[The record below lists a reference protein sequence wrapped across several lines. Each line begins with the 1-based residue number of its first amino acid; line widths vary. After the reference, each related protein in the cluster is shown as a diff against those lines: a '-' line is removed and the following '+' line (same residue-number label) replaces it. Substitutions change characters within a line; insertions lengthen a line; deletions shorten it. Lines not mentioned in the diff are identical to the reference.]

1 MEGVTGEVGV
11 RLALERVLEI
21 GERRKNIPGRED
33 SWMGNSMATACS
45 GQVSS
50 GARTHRH
57 AW

>member
-1 MEGVTGEVGV
+1 MGEVGV

-45 GQVSS
+45 GQASP